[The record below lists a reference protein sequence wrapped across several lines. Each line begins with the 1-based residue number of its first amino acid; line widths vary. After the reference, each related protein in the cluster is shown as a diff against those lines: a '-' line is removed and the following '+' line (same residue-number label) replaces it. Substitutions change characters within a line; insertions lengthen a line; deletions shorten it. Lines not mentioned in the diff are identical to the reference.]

1 MRDSFRDILSK
12 QSSSEDMEQKKSSS
26 ESLERSSKT
35 ALNKQ
40 VGGNHYKNMPIQVV
54 EFCQLNNLN
63 TCESNVI
70 KYIVRHRLKGG
81 VEDVDKAIHYAELL
95 KQLEYPADANEAKEE
110 WTD

>member
-26 ESLERSSKT
+26 ESLKKSSKT

-70 KYIVRHRLKGG
+70 KYIVRHQDKGG
-81 VEDVDKAIHYAELL
+81 KESLEKAKHFIDMIIERDYS
-95 KQLEYPADANEAKEE
+95 
-110 WTD
+110 

>member
-54 EFCQLNNLN
+54 EFCQFNNLN

-81 VEDVDKAIHYAELL
+81 VEDVNKAIHYAELL
-95 KQLEYPADANEAKEE
+95 KQLEYSADETQEE

>member
-1 MRDSFRDILSK
+1 MKDSFRDILSK

-63 TCESNVI
+63 ACESNVI

-95 KQLEYPADANEAKEE
+95 KELEYPEDETQEE